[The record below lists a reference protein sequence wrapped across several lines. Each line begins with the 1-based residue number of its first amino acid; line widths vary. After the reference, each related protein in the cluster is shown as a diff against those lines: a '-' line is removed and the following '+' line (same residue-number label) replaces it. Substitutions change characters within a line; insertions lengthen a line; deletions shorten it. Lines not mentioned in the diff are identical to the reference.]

1 MTDTRVTRDFLLVTG
16 EAAPE
21 TRVTRDFLLVTGEAA
36 PETRITRDFLLL
48 PAEAAPETRVTRDF
62 LLVIA
67 DAATF
72 LVFAECE
79 GFGSSG
85 LGGSGFGTEDVFAGT
100 VLTAI
105 ALSLS
110 VVEVTTD
117 IDDPDALLPSSWA
130 VASGPDVIAVLSVV
144 MVAPLLYRLTLVSPA
159 TPFSLGAVNLACD
172 STIEFDWPG
181 AGPRLENVGSCS
193 AFAHVPNYERILR
206 QRFVCFDAVDDDGF
220 LDIVVIAVFAT
231 GRQEAV
237 YSLAGGGFTPAYLG
251 SGVNISEGGM
261 RREFAVRPKTG
272 WIDAEFV
279 LRVTMTDSSG
289 NVDTGV
295 VL

>member
-1 MTDTRVTRDFLLVTG
+1 VTILLT
-16 EAAPE
+16 
-21 TRVTRDFLLVTGEAA
+21 
-36 PETRITRDFLLL
+36 
-48 PAEAAPETRVTRDF
+48 
-62 LLVIA
+62 
-67 DAATF
+67 
-72 LVFAECE
+72 ECE
-79 GFGSSG
+79 GFGVLG

-100 VLTAI
+100 VLTAV

-130 VASGPDVIAVLSVV
+130 VASGLNVIAVLSVA

-159 TPFSLGAVNLACD
+159 TPASPGAVNLSCE
-172 STIEFDWPG
+172 SCIEFDWTSS
-181 AGPRLENVGSCS
+181 GPRLENVGSCS

-220 LDIVVIAVFAT
+220 LDIVIIAVFST

-237 YSLAGGGFTPAYLG
+237 YSLASGGFTPAYLG
-251 SGVNISEGGM
+251 SGANISEGGM
-261 RREFAVRPKTG
+261 RRAFAVRPKTG